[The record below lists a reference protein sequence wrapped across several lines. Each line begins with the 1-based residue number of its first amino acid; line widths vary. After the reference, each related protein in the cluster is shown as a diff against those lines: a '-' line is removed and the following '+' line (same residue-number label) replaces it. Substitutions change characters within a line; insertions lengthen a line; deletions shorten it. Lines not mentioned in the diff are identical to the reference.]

1 MWHVWG
7 NIQRLSN
14 TKRGLFGTIQ
24 AKAGS
29 GAGGAWGIRTPDPL
43 NAIEMLSLLSYSPTA
58 PISKIVAGR
67 QTSDAGCPDPAT
79 RTTVQLLSLAH
90 NAQVDR
96 HSAAQ
101 SPNPPSHRGLYCLAT
116 PKPAAAVTREV
127 QFSNSLGTKS
137 VEKLKAIPA
146 AMAATQGGS

>member
-1 MWHVWG
+1 M
-7 NIQRLSN
+7 
-14 TKRGLFGTIQ
+14 
-24 AKAGS
+24 
-29 GAGGAWGIRTPDPL
+29 PDP
-43 NAIEMLSLLSYSPTA
+43 
-58 PISKIVAGR
+58 V
-67 QTSDAGCPDPAT
+67 T

-116 PKPAAAVTREV
+116 PKPAAPVTREV

>member
-1 MWHVWG
+1 MS
-7 NIQRLSN
+7 L
-14 TKRGLFGTIQ
+14 
-24 AKAGS
+24 
-29 GAGGAWGIRTPDPL
+29 GGAWGTRTPDPL

-58 PISKIVAGR
+58 PISKIVAGL

-101 SPNPPSHRGLYCLAT
+101 NRIPP
-116 PKPAAAVTREV
+116 
-127 QFSNSLGTKS
+127 
-137 VEKLKAIPA
+137 
-146 AMAATQGGS
+146 